1 MMAYEYLD
9 AELVNELLTDGRSSM
24 RSLAETLD
32 VSVTTVSNHLGQ
44 LEDEEVIRE
53 YVPVIDYDEVGYD
66 VTAILQL
73 KVEGGSIPELTMRLQ
88 EHRQMVSVYEI
99 TGNYD
104 ILAIGKFRDT
114 DDMNRQI
121 KTVLTDPVVAE
132 ANTSVVLET
141 AAEFEQFDLETE

>member
-1 MMAYEYLD
+1 MAYEYLD

-32 VSVTTVSNHLGQ
+32 VSVTTVSNHLGR

-53 YVPVIDYDEVGYD
+53 YVPVIDYDEIGYD

-73 KVEGGSIPELTMRLQ
+73 KVEGGSIPELTMRLR

-114 DDMNRQI
+114 DDMNSQI
-121 KTVLTDPVVAE
+121 KTVLTDPIVAE

-141 AAEFEQFDLETE
+141 AAEFEQFDLKTG

>member
-32 VSVTTVSNHLGQ
+32 VSVTTVSNHLGR

>member
-1 MMAYEYLD
+1 MAYEYLD

-32 VSVTTVSNHLGQ
+32 VSVTTVSNHLGR

-66 VTAILQL
+66 VTAVLQL
-73 KVEGGSIPELTMRLQ
+73 KVEGGSIPELTARLK

-104 ILAIGKFRDT
+104 ILALGKFKDT
-114 DDMNRQI
+114 DDMNDQI

-141 AAEFEQFDLETE
+141 AAEFEQFDLETG